1 MWVCASICLCVMVN
15 VKNDHFVRN
24 RLKIRNVAEL
34 ELKLKIVSQIR
45 TRGIGAEAVQAAQA
59 AETAQVAAQSCPRQE
74 WEWRS
79 RLGLKVFS
87 RLFFLPLATTRRKK
101 QKKRTYATH
110 LAKFYLPQSLL

>member
-1 MWVCASICLCVMVN
+1 MVN
-15 VKNDHFVRN
+15 MKNDHFVRN
-24 RLKIRNVAEL
+24 RLKIRNLAEL
-34 ELKLKIVSQIR
+34 ALKLKIVSQIR
-45 TRGIGAEAVQAAQA
+45 TRGIGAEVAQAAQA

-87 RLFFLPLATTRRKK
+87 RLFFLPLATMRRKK
-101 QKKRTYATH
+101 EKKKRTYATH